1 MVLWGR
7 GSAPPVL
14 SRTAAVRRFDPAPV
28 RAYVRIPQRPDTEKG
43 WRNAAGADHFS
54 VPSLTFLDESI
65 GLVDWLIR
73 G

>member
-1 MVLWGR
+1 M
-7 GSAPPVL
+7 L
-14 SRTAAVRRFDPAPV
+14 SRTAAVRRFDPAHV
-28 RAYVRIPQRPDTEKG
+28 RSYVRIPQRPDTEKG

-54 VPSLTFLDESI
+54 VPGLTFLDESI

>member
-1 MVLWGR
+1 M
-7 GSAPPVL
+7 L
-14 SRTAAVRRFDPAPV
+14 SRTAAVRRFDPAHV
-28 RAYVRIPQRPDTEKG
+28 RAYVRIPQRPDTEKS